1 MRKKIFTLFAMLF
14 CVLGLQAQ
22 DTRYYYWNNYKPAN
36 SITFSDG
43 AKVAIT
49 GDESL
54 VFEKG
59 SKNLNIY
66 TGNGGV
72 KSFPTFKLAKN
83 VQHTFTAP
91 AGKRIATISFITFN
105 PYVKFKDAVPTYWT
119 EVAGVEMEYSYLTAL
134 TGFKNTPYGLP
145 YDFVTYPQGDDFFD
159 TGTDFE
165 PGLKKVTFTYTGE
178 QLYGIFW
185 IKLEKQPNEDI
196 YNFFAGNMNLP
207 MSTDKSNAGDITE
220 DKDFEEGDVTLT
232 VSPSGVDTPN
242 RVWGNEVSGGG
253 MSSYIPQLRVYGGT
267 MTFTSDRVMKRIEF
281 TTTTGV
287 GALTPNTGKLNGNA
301 WKGSAKS
308 VVFKV
313 KPDSYTHFNVIM
325 VFYEDG
331 SVEEIP
337 VTVPSAKFTTFVTP
351 TDVTIPSELTAY
363 IVTDVNTNSVSM
375 KPVTNVPAN
384 TAIIINANQADKYN
398 LIAMDDD
405 ADDVSENKLRAS
417 DGTVKGGDG
426 IYALANK
433 STNGVGFYPVGSNVT
448 IPKGKAYLPAPA
460 GVKGFLALD
469 EDVAT
474 SISNVETSSERAITI
489 YNLAGQ
495 KVESMKAGGFYIVNG
510 KKVFVK

>member
-59 SKNLNIY
+59 SKNLEIY

-91 AGKRIATISFITFN
+91 AGKRIATISFIT
-105 PYVKFKDAVPTYWT
+105 YVDAEWIGAAPTYWC
-119 EVAGVEMEYSYLTAL
+119 EIAGEKKELA
-134 TGFKNTPYGLP
+134 YGSNYCFAYTDVPSLP
-145 YDFVTYPQGDDFFD
+145 CDFITFPDDRLE
-159 TGTDFE
+159 FE
-165 PGLKKVTFTYTGE
+165 PGLKKITFTYTGE

-185 IKLEKQPNEDI
+185 IKLKDSPNEDI
-196 YNFFAGNMNLP
+196 YNFYAGTKNYP
-207 MSTDKSNAGDITE
+207 VSTDKSNAGDITE
-220 DKDFEEGDVTLT
+220 DKDFVEGDVTLT
-232 VSPSGVDTPN
+232 VSPSGVSTPN
-242 RVWGNEVSGGG
+242 RIWGTEVSSGD

-267 MTFTSDRVMKRIEF
+267 MTFTSNRVMKNITFE
-281 TTTTGV
+281 TTTGV
-287 GALTPNTGKLNGNA
+287 VGLNPNKGYIIGSTLKVST

-308 VVFKV
+308 VVFNV
-313 KPDSYTHFNVIM
+313 KPNSTTHFNKITV
-325 VFYEDG
+325 VYEDD

-337 VTVPSAKFTTFVTP
+337 VTVPSAKFTTYVTP
-351 TDVTIPSELTAY
+351 TDVTIPFELTAY
-363 IVTDVNTNSVSM
+363 IVTDVNEKFVSM
-375 KPVTNVPAN
+375 KQVTNVPAN
-384 TAIIINANQADKYN
+384 TAIIINGNQADTYN

-405 ADDVSENKLRAS
+405 ADDVSENKLLAS
-417 DGTVKGGDG
+417 DGTVVGGDG
-426 IYALANK
+426 VYALANK
-433 STNGVGFYPVGSNVT
+433 SNNGVGFYPVGSNVT

-460 GVKGFLALD
+460 GVKGFLALE
-469 EDVAT
+469 EDVTT

-495 KVESMKAGGFYIVNG
+495 KVESMKAGSFYIVNG

>member
-22 DTRYYYWNNYKPAN
+22 DTRYYYWDNYKPAN

-91 AGKRIATISFITFN
+91 AGKRIATISFIT
-105 PYVKFKDAVPTYWT
+105 YIDAKMKGAEHTYWS
-119 EVAGVEMEYSYLTAL
+119 EVAGEEKDPWDIWTSLSAYTD
-134 TGFKNTPYGLP
+134 TPYLP
-145 YDFVTYPQGDDFFD
+145 YDFITYPNDRLEFD
-159 TGTDFE
+159 
-165 PGLKKVTFTYTGE
+165 PGLKKVTFTYKGE

-196 YNFFAGNMNLP
+196 FNFFAGTKSYP

-220 DKDFEEGDVTLT
+220 NKDFEEGDVTLT
-232 VSPSGVDTPN
+232 VSPSGVSTPN
-242 RVWGNEVSGGG
+242 RMWGTEVSSGD
-253 MSSYIPQLRVYGGT
+253 MSSYVPQLRVYGGT
-267 MTFTSDRVMKRIEF
+267 MTFTSNRVMNRIEF
-281 TTTTGV
+281 TVTTGDL
-287 GALTPNTGKLNGNA
+287 ALTPNTGSLNKNSGI

-308 VVFKV
+308 VVFTATPNSV
-313 KPDSYTHFNVIM
+313 THFNKIIVY
-325 VFYEDG
+325 YEDG

-337 VTVPSAKFTTFVTP
+337 VTVPSAKFTTYVTP

-363 IVTDVNTNSVSM
+363 IVTDVNEKSVSM

-384 TAIIINANQADKYN
+384 TAIIINGNQDTYN

-433 STNGVGFYPVGSNVT
+433 SNNGVGFYPVGSNVT

-460 GVKGFLALD
+460 GVKGFLALE
-469 EDVAT
+469 EDVTT

>member
-22 DTRYYYWNNYKPAN
+22 DTRYYYWDNYKPAN

-91 AGKRIATISFITFN
+91 AGKRIATISFIT
-105 PYVKFKDAVPTYWT
+105 YIDAKMKGAEHTYWS
-119 EVAGVEMEYSYLTAL
+119 EVAGEEKDPWDIWTSLSAYTD
-134 TGFKNTPYGLP
+134 TPYLP
-145 YDFVTYPQGDDFFD
+145 YDFITYPNDRLEFD
-159 TGTDFE
+159 
-165 PGLKKVTFTYTGE
+165 PGLKKVTFTYKGE

-196 YNFFAGNMNLP
+196 FNFFAGTKSYP

-220 DKDFEEGDVTLT
+220 NKDFEEGDVTLT
-232 VSPSGVDTPN
+232 VSPSGVSTPN
-242 RVWGNEVSGGG
+242 RMWGTEVSSGD
-253 MSSYIPQLRVYGGT
+253 MSSYVPQLRVYGGT
-267 MTFTSDRVMKRIEF
+267 MTFTSNRVMNRIEF
-281 TTTTGV
+281 TVTTGDL
-287 GALTPNTGKLNGNA
+287 ALTPNTGSLNKKSGI

-308 VVFKV
+308 VVFTATPNSV
-313 KPDSYTHFNVIM
+313 THFNKIIVY
-325 VFYEDG
+325 YEDG
-331 SVEEIP
+331 SEEEIP

-384 TAIIINANQADKYN
+384 TAIIINGNQDTYN

-433 STNGVGFYPVGSNVT
+433 SNNGVGFYPVGSNVT

-469 EDVAT
+469 EDVTT

>member
-22 DTRYYYWNNYKPAN
+22 DTRYYYWENNFKPAN

-59 SKNLNIY
+59 RKNLTVY
-66 TGNGGV
+66 LGTGSV

-91 AGKRIATISFITFN
+91 AGKRIATISFIT
-105 PYVKFKDAVPTYWT
+105 YIDAKMKGAEHTYWC
-119 EVAGVEMEYSYLTAL
+119 EVAGEEKDPWDIWTSLSAYTD
-134 TGFKNTPYGLP
+134 TPYLP
-145 YDFVTYPQGDDFFD
+145 YDFITYPDDRLEFD
-159 TGTDFE
+159 
-165 PGLKKVTFTYTGE
+165 PGLKKVTFTYKGE

-185 IKLEKQPNEDI
+185 IKLKDSPNEDI
-196 YNFFAGNMNLP
+196 FNFYAGNMNLP
-207 MSTDKSNAGDITE
+207 VSTVESNAGDITE
-220 DKDFEEGDVTLT
+220 DKDFVEGDVTLT
-232 VSPSGVDTPN
+232 VSPSGTSTPN
-242 RVWGNEVSGGG
+242 CVWGNEASAGG
-253 MSSYIPQLRVYGGT
+253 MTSYIPQLRVFGGT
-267 MTFTSDRVMKRIEF
+267 MTFTSDRVMTNIKFE
-281 TTTTGV
+281 TTTGV
-287 GALTPNTGKLNGNA
+287 GFIPNTGKMTGNA

-308 VVFKV
+308 VVLKV
-313 KPDSYTHFNVIM
+313 TKDRMHFNKITV
-325 VFYEDG
+325 VYEDG

-337 VTVPSAKFTTFVTP
+337 VTVPSAKFTTYVTP
-351 TDVTIPSELTAY
+351 TDVSIPSELTAY

-384 TAIIINANQADKYN
+384 TAIIINANQADTYN
-398 LIAMDDD
+398 LFAMDDD
-405 ADDVSENKLRAS
+405 ADDVSENKLLAS

-460 GVKGFLALD
+460 GVKGFLALE
-469 EDVAT
+469 EDVTT
-474 SISNVETSSERAITI
+474 SISNVETSSERTITI

>member
-91 AGKRIATISFITFN
+91 AGKRIATISFIT
-105 PYVKFKDAVPTYWT
+105 YIDAKMKGAEHTYWS
-119 EVAGVEMEYSYLTAL
+119 EVAGEEKDPWDIWTSLSAYTD
-134 TGFKNTPYGLP
+134 TPYLP
-145 YDFVTYPQGDDFFD
+145 YDFITYPDDRLEFD
-159 TGTDFE
+159 
-165 PGLKKVTFTYTGE
+165 PGLKKVTFTYKGE

-196 YNFFAGNMNLP
+196 YNFFAGTKSYP

-220 DKDFEEGDVTLT
+220 NKDFEEGDVTLT
-232 VSPSGVDTPN
+232 VSPSGVSTPN
-242 RVWGNEVSGGG
+242 RMWGTEVSSGD
-253 MSSYIPQLRVYGGT
+253 MSSYVPQLRVYGGT
-267 MTFTSDRVMKRIEF
+267 MTFTSNRVMKSIEF
-281 TTTTGV
+281 TVTTGDL
-287 GALTPNTGKLNGNA
+287 ALTPNTGSLNKKSGI

-308 VVFKV
+308 VVFTATPNSV
-313 KPDSYTHFNVIM
+313 THFNKIIVY
-325 VFYEDG
+325 YEDG

-384 TAIIINANQADKYN
+384 TAIIINGNQDTYN

-405 ADDVSENKLRAS
+405 ADDVSENKLFAS

-448 IPKGKAYLPAPA
+448 IPKGKAYLPAPV

-469 EDVAT
+469 EDVTT

>member
-22 DTRYYYWNNYKPAN
+22 DTRYYYWDNYKPAN

-59 SKNLNIY
+59 SKNLTIY
-66 TGNGGV
+66 LGNGSV
-72 KSFPTFKLAKN
+72 KTFPTFKLAKN

-91 AGKRIATISFITFN
+91 AGKRIATISFIT
-105 PYVKFKDAVPTYWT
+105 YIDAKMKDAAPTYWC
-119 EVAGVEMEYSYLTAL
+119 EVAGEDKEWDVWTSLSAFTDTHY
-134 TGFKNTPYGLP
+134 LP
-145 YDFVTYPQGDDFFD
+145 YDFITYPDDKPNFD
-159 TGTDFE
+159 
-165 PGLKKVTFTYTGE
+165 PGKKKVTFTYTGE

-185 IKLEKQPNEDI
+185 IKLEDSPNEDI
-196 YNFFAGNMNLP
+196 YNFYAG
-207 MSTDKSNAGDITE
+207 MSGIPVSTEESNAGDITE

-232 VSPSGVDTPN
+232 VSPSGVSTPN
-242 RVWGNEVSGGG
+242 RVWGTEASAGG
-253 MSSYIPQLRVYGGT
+253 MTSYIPQLRVYGGT
-267 MTFTSDRVMKRIEF
+267 MTFASDRVMKAIKFE
-281 TTTTGV
+281 TTTGV
-287 GALTPNTGKLNGNA
+287 SGLTPNTGKMNGST
-301 WKGSAKS
+301 WKGSAKK
-308 VVFKV
+308 VVFTV
-313 KPDSYTHFNVIM
+313 KPGSVIHFNKITV
-325 VFYEDG
+325 VYDDD
-331 SVEEIP
+331 SVEEMT
-337 VTVPSAKFTTFVTP
+337 VTIPSAKFTTYVTP
-351 TDVTIPSELTAY
+351 ADVSIPSELTAY
-363 IVTDVNTNSVSM
+363 IVTEVNEKSVSM

-384 TAIIINANQADKYN
+384 TAIIINGNQDTYN

-433 STNGVGFYPVGSNVT
+433 SNNGVGFYPVGSSVT
-448 IPKGKAYLPAPA
+448 IPAGKAYLPAPA

-469 EDVAT
+469 EDVTT
-474 SISNVETSSERAITI
+474 SISNVETSSEGAFTI

>member
-22 DTRYYYWNNYKPAN
+22 DTRYYYWDNYKPAN

-91 AGKRIATISFITFN
+91 AGKRIATISFIT
-105 PYVKFKDAVPTYWT
+105 YIDAKMKGAEHTYWS
-119 EVAGVEMEYSYLTAL
+119 EVAGEEKDPWDIWTSLSAYTD
-134 TGFKNTPYGLP
+134 TPYLP
-145 YDFVTYPQGDDFFD
+145 YDFITYPNDRLEFD
-159 TGTDFE
+159 
-165 PGLKKVTFTYTGE
+165 PGLKKVTFTYKGE

-196 YNFFAGNMNLP
+196 FNFFAGTKSYP

-220 DKDFEEGDVTLT
+220 NKDFEEGDVTLT
-232 VSPSGVDTPN
+232 VSPSGVSTPN
-242 RVWGNEVSGGG
+242 RMWGTEVSSGD
-253 MSSYIPQLRVYGGT
+253 MSSYVPQLRVYGGT
-267 MTFTSDRVMKRIEF
+267 MTFTSNRVMNRIEF
-281 TTTTGV
+281 TVTTGDL
-287 GALTPNTGKLNGNA
+287 ALTPNTGSLNKKSGI

-308 VVFKV
+308 VVFTATPNSV
-313 KPDSYTHFNVIM
+313 THFNKIIVY
-325 VFYEDG
+325 YEDG

-384 TAIIINANQADKYN
+384 TAIIINGNQDTYN

-433 STNGVGFYPVGSNVT
+433 SNNGVGFYPVGSNVT

-469 EDVAT
+469 EDVTT

>member
-22 DTRYYYWNNYKPAN
+22 DTRYYYWENNYKPAN

-59 SKNLNIY
+59 KKNLTVY
-66 TGNGGV
+66 LGTGNV
-72 KSFPTFKLAKN
+72 KTFPTFKLAKN

-91 AGKRIATISFITFN
+91 AGKRIATISFIT
-105 PYVKFKDAVPTYWT
+105 YIDAKMKGAAPTYWC
-119 EVAGVEMEYSYLTAL
+119 EVAGEEKEWDIWTSMSAFTDTSL
-134 TGFKNTPYGLP
+134 FP
-145 YDFVTYPQGDDFFD
+145 YDFITYPDDRLE
-159 TGTDFE
+159 FE

-185 IKLEKQPNEDI
+185 IKLKDSPNEDI
-196 YNFFAGNMNLP
+196 YNFYAGTKNYP
-207 MSTDKSNAGDITE
+207 VSTENSNAGDITE
-220 DKDFEEGDVTLT
+220 NKDFVEGDVTLT
-232 VSPSGVDTPN
+232 VSPSGVPTPN
-242 RVWGNEVSGGG
+242 RIWGNEASSGG
-253 MSSYIPQLRVYGGT
+253 MTTYIPQLRVYGGT
-267 MTFTSDRVMKRIEF
+267 MTFTSDRVMKNIKFE
-281 TTTTGV
+281 TTTGV
-287 GALTPNTGKLNGNA
+287 GGLSPNTGKMSGIQ
-301 WKGSAKS
+301 WKGSAKK
-308 VVFKV
+308 VVFNV
-313 KPDSYTHFNVIM
+313 KYGPIHFNKITV
-325 VFYEDG
+325 VYEDG
-331 SVEEIP
+331 SVEQIP
-337 VTVPSAKFTTFVTP
+337 VTVPSAKFTTYVTP

-363 IVTDVNTNSVSM
+363 IVTDVNEKSVSM

-384 TAIIINANQADKYN
+384 TAIIINGNQDTYN
-398 LIAMDDD
+398 LFAMDDD

-433 STNGVGFYPVGSNVT
+433 SNNGVGFYPVGSNVT
-448 IPKGKAYLPAPA
+448 IPAGKAYLPAPA

-469 EDVAT
+469 EDVTT
-474 SISNVETSSERAITI
+474 SISNVETTSERAITI

-495 KVESMKAGGFYIVNG
+495 KVENMKAGGFYIVNG

>member
-22 DTRYYYWNNYKPAN
+22 DTRYYYWDNYKPAN

-91 AGKRIATISFITFN
+91 AGKRIATISFIT
-105 PYVKFKDAVPTYWT
+105 YIDAKMKGAEHTYWS
-119 EVAGVEMEYSYLTAL
+119 EVAGEEKDPWDIWTSLSAYTD
-134 TGFKNTPYGLP
+134 TPYFP
-145 YDFVTYPQGDDFFD
+145 YDFITYPDDRLEFD
-159 TGTDFE
+159 
-165 PGLKKVTFTYTGE
+165 PGLKKVTFTYKGE

-196 YNFFAGNMNLP
+196 FNFFAGTKSYP

-220 DKDFEEGDVTLT
+220 NKDFEEGDVTLT
-232 VSPSGVDTPN
+232 VSPSGVSTPN
-242 RVWGNEVSGGG
+242 RMWGTEVSSGD
-253 MSSYIPQLRVYGGT
+253 MSSYVPQLRVYGGT
-267 MTFTSDRVMKRIEF
+267 MTFTSNRVMNRIEF
-281 TTTTGV
+281 TVTTGDL
-287 GALTPNTGKLNGNA
+287 ALTPNTGSLNKKSGI

-308 VVFKV
+308 VVFTATPNSV
-313 KPDSYTHFNVIM
+313 THFNKIIVY
-325 VFYEDG
+325 YEDG
-331 SVEEIP
+331 SEEEIP

-363 IVTDVNTNSVSM
+363 IVTDVNERSVSM

-384 TAIIINANQADKYN
+384 TAIIINGNQDTYN

-460 GVKGFLALD
+460 GVKGFLALE
-469 EDVAT
+469 EDVTT

>member
-1 MRKKIFTLFAMLF
+1 MW
-14 CVLGLQAQ
+14 G
-22 DTRYYYWNNYKPAN
+22 
-36 SITFSDG
+36 
-43 AKVAIT
+43 
-49 GDESL
+49 
-54 VFEKG
+54 
-59 SKNLNIY
+59 
-66 TGNGGV
+66 
-72 KSFPTFKLAKN
+72 
-83 VQHTFTAP
+83 
-91 AGKRIATISFITFN
+91 
-105 PYVKFKDAVPTYWT
+105 T
-119 EVAGVEMEYSYLTAL
+119 EVSS
-134 TGFKNTPYGLP
+134 
-145 YDFVTYPQGDDFFD
+145 GD
-159 TGTDFE
+159 
-165 PGLKKVTFTYTGE
+165 
-178 QLYGIFW
+178 
-185 IKLEKQPNEDI
+185 
-196 YNFFAGNMNLP
+196 
-207 MSTDKSNAGDITE
+207 
-220 DKDFEEGDVTLT
+220 
-232 VSPSGVDTPN
+232 
-242 RVWGNEVSGGG
+242 
-253 MSSYIPQLRVYGGT
+253 MSSYVPQLRVYGGT
-267 MTFTSDRVMKRIEF
+267 MTFTSNRVMKSIEF
-281 TTTTGV
+281 TVTTGDL
-287 GALTPNTGKLNGNA
+287 ALTPNTGSLNKKSGI

-308 VVFKV
+308 VVFTATPNSV
-313 KPDSYTHFNVIM
+313 THFNKIIVY
-325 VFYEDG
+325 YEDG

-384 TAIIINANQADKYN
+384 TAIIINGNQDTYN

-405 ADDVSENKLRAS
+405 ADDVSENKLFAS

>member
-59 SKNLNIY
+59 DIITVK
-66 TGNGGV
+66 GV
-72 KSFPTFKLAKN
+72 GSDKTFPTFKLAKN

-91 AGKRIATISFITFN
+91 PGKRIASISFIT
-105 PYVKFKDAVPTYWT
+105 YIDALRKGAEHTYWY
-119 EVAGVEMEYSYLTAL
+119 EVAGEEKDPWDIWTSLS
-134 TGFKNTPYGLP
+134 GFKDSTYSHVP
-145 YDFVTYPQGDDFFD
+145 YDFITYPEEFGKDFN
-159 TGTDFE
+159 
-165 PGLKKVTFTYTGE
+165 PGKKKVTFTYKGE
-178 QLYGIFW
+178 QLYGLFW

-281 TTTTGV
+281 TTNTGV

-351 TDVTIPSELTAY
+351 TDVSIPSELTAY
-363 IVTDVNTNSVSM
+363 IVTDVNERSVSM

-384 TAIIINANQADKYN
+384 TAIIINGNQDTYN

-405 ADDVSENKLRAS
+405 ADDVSENKLLAS

-460 GVKGFLALD
+460 GVKGFLALE
-469 EDVAT
+469 EDVTT

>member
-1 MRKKIFTLFAMLF
+1 
-14 CVLGLQAQ
+14 
-22 DTRYYYWNNYKPAN
+22 
-36 SITFSDG
+36 
-43 AKVAIT
+43 
-49 GDESL
+49 
-54 VFEKG
+54 
-59 SKNLNIY
+59 
-66 TGNGGV
+66 
-72 KSFPTFKLAKN
+72 
-83 VQHTFTAP
+83 
-91 AGKRIATISFITFN
+91 
-105 PYVKFKDAVPTYWT
+105 
-119 EVAGVEMEYSYLTAL
+119 
-134 TGFKNTPYGLP
+134 
-145 YDFVTYPQGDDFFD
+145 
-159 TGTDFE
+159 
-165 PGLKKVTFTYTGE
+165 
-178 QLYGIFW
+178 
-185 IKLEKQPNEDI
+185 
-196 YNFFAGNMNLP
+196 
-207 MSTDKSNAGDITE
+207 
-220 DKDFEEGDVTLT
+220 
-232 VSPSGVDTPN
+232 
-242 RVWGNEVSGGG
+242 
-253 MSSYIPQLRVYGGT
+253 
-267 MTFTSDRVMKRIEF
+267 
-281 TTTTGV
+281 
-287 GALTPNTGKLNGNA
+287 LTPNTGKIAGYA

-313 KPDSYTHFNVIM
+313 KPNSYNHFNKIIVI
-325 VFYEDG
+325 YEDD

-363 IVTDVNTNSVSM
+363 IVTDVNERFVTM

-405 ADDVSENKLRAS
+405 ADDVSENKLFAS

>member
-1 MRKKIFTLFAMLF
+1 MRKKIFILFAMLF

-91 AGKRIATISFITFN
+91 AGKRIATISFIT
-105 PYVKFKDAVPTYWT
+105 YIDAKMKGAEHTYWS
-119 EVAGVEMEYSYLTAL
+119 EVAGEEKDPWDIWTSLSAYTD
-134 TGFKNTPYGLP
+134 TPYLP
-145 YDFVTYPQGDDFFD
+145 YDFITYPNDRLEFD
-159 TGTDFE
+159 

-196 YNFFAGNMNLP
+196 FNFFAGTKSYP

-220 DKDFEEGDVTLT
+220 VKDFEEGDVTLT
-232 VSPSGVDTPN
+232 VSPSGVSTPN
-242 RVWGNEVSGGG
+242 RMWGTEVSSGD
-253 MSSYIPQLRVYGGT
+253 MSSYVPQLRVYGGT
-267 MTFTSDRVMKRIEF
+267 MTFTSNRVMNRIEF
-281 TTTTGV
+281 TVTTGDL
-287 GALTPNTGKLNGNA
+287 ALTPNTGSLNKKSGI

-308 VVFKV
+308 VVFTATPNSV
-313 KPDSYTHFNVIM
+313 THFNKIIVY
-325 VFYEDG
+325 YEDG

-363 IVTDVNTNSVSM
+363 IVTDVNEKSVSM

-384 TAIIINANQADKYN
+384 TAIIINGNQDTYN

-405 ADDVSENKLRAS
+405 ADDVSENKLLAS

-433 STNGVGFYPVGSNVT
+433 SNNGVGFYPVGSNVT

-469 EDVAT
+469 EDVTT

>member
-54 VFEKG
+54 VLEKG
-59 SKNLNIY
+59 DKDLTIMLGWNN
-66 TGNGGV
+66 V
-72 KSFPTFKLAKN
+72 RKFPTFRLAKN
-83 VQHTFTAP
+83 VQHTFAAP
-91 AGKRIATISFITFN
+91 AGKRIAVMTFFT
-105 PYVKFKDAVPTYWT
+105 YIDALKAGAARTYWKEVDGEEHDENDAKTTLSAFIDT
-119 EVAGVEMEYSYLTAL
+119 EI
-134 TGFKNTPYGLP
+134 FP
-145 YDFVTYPQGDDFFD
+145 YDLKSFVLD
-159 TGTDFE
+159 T
-165 PGLKKVTFTYTGE
+165 PKKKVTFTYTGE

-185 IKLEKQPNEDI
+185 IKLEDSPNEDI
-196 YNFFAGNMNLP
+196 YNFYAGMQGVP
-207 MSTDKSNAGDITE
+207 VSTDKSNAGDITE
-220 DKDFEEGDVTLT
+220 NKDFVEGDVTLT
-232 VSPSGVDTPN
+232 VSPSGVPTPN
-242 RVWGNEVSGGG
+242 RIWGTEASSGG
-253 MSSYIPQLRVYGGT
+253 MSAYIPQLRVYGGT
-267 MTFTSDRVMKRIEF
+267 MTFTSDRVMKNITFE
-281 TTTTGV
+281 TTTGV
-287 GALTPNTGKLNGNA
+287 VGLNPNKGYIIGSTLKVST

-308 VVFKV
+308 VVFNV
-313 KPDSYTHFNVIM
+313 KPNSTTHFNKITVI
-325 VFYEDG
+325 YEDD

-363 IVTDVNTNSVSM
+363 IVTDVNERSVSM

-398 LIAMDDD
+398 LFAMDDD
-405 ADDVSENKLRAS
+405 ADDVSENKLFAS

-460 GVKGFLALD
+460 GVKGFLALE
-469 EDVAT
+469 EDVTT
-474 SISNVETSSERAITI
+474 SISNVETSSERTITI

>member
-91 AGKRIATISFITFN
+91 AGKRIATISFIT
-105 PYVKFKDAVPTYWT
+105 YIDAKMKGAASTYWC
-119 EVAGVEMEYSYLTAL
+119 EVAGEEKEWDIWTSMSAYTDTSL
-134 TGFKNTPYGLP
+134 FP
-145 YDFVTYPQGDDFFD
+145 YDFITYPDDRLEFD
-159 TGTDFE
+159 
-165 PGLKKVTFTYTGE
+165 PGLKKVTFTYKGE

-196 YNFFAGNMNLP
+196 YNFFAGTKSYP

-220 DKDFEEGDVTLT
+220 NKDFEEGDVTLT
-232 VSPSGVDTPN
+232 VSPSGVSTPN
-242 RVWGNEVSGGG
+242 RMYGTEVSSGD
-253 MSSYIPQLRVYGGT
+253 MSSYVPQLRVYGGT
-267 MTFTSDRVMKRIEF
+267 MTFTSNRVMKSIEF
-281 TTTTGV
+281 TVTTGDL
-287 GALTPNTGKLNGNA
+287 ALTPNTGSLNKKSGI

-308 VVFKV
+308 VVFTATPNSV
-313 KPDSYTHFNVIM
+313 THFNKIIVY
-325 VFYEDG
+325 YEDG

-384 TAIIINANQADKYN
+384 TAIIINGNQDTYN

-405 ADDVSENKLRAS
+405 ADDVSENKLFAS

-469 EDVAT
+469 EDVTT

>member
-22 DTRYYYWNNYKPAN
+22 DTRYYYWENNYKPAN

-59 SKNLNIY
+59 KKNLTVY
-66 TGNGGV
+66 LGTGNV
-72 KSFPTFKLAKN
+72 KTFPTFKLAKN

-91 AGKRIATISFITFN
+91 AGKRIATISFIT
-105 PYVKFKDAVPTYWT
+105 YIDAKMKGAAPTYWC
-119 EVAGVEMEYSYLTAL
+119 EVAGEEKEWDIWTSMSAFTDTSL
-134 TGFKNTPYGLP
+134 LP
-145 YDFVTYPQGDDFFD
+145 YDFITYPDDRLEFD
-159 TGTDFE
+159 

-185 IKLEKQPNEDI
+185 IKLKDSPNEDI
-196 YNFFAGNMNLP
+196 YNFYAGTKNYP
-207 MSTDKSNAGDITE
+207 VSTENSNAGDITE
-220 DKDFEEGDVTLT
+220 NKDFVEGDVTLT
-232 VSPSGVDTPN
+232 VSPSGVPTPN
-242 RVWGNEVSGGG
+242 RIWGNEASSGG
-253 MSSYIPQLRVYGGT
+253 MTTYIPQLRVYGGT
-267 MTFTSDRVMKRIEF
+267 MTFTSDRVMKNIKFE
-281 TTTTGV
+281 TTTGV
-287 GALTPNTGKLNGNA
+287 GGLSPNTGKMSGA
-301 WKGSAKS
+301 QWKGSAKK
-308 VVFKV
+308 VVFNV
-313 KPDSYTHFNVIM
+313 KYGPIHFNKITV
-325 VFYEDG
+325 VYEDG

-337 VTVPSAKFTTFVTP
+337 VTVPSAKFTTYVTP

-363 IVTDVNTNSVSM
+363 IVTDVNEKSVSM

-384 TAIIINANQADKYN
+384 TAIIINGNQDTYN

-405 ADDVSENKLRAS
+405 ADDVSENKLLAS
-417 DGTVKGGDG
+417 DGTVVGGDG

-469 EDVAT
+469 EDVTT